1 MTQDNME
8 HQKCEN
14 QELLDAFRERLRK
27 IKRTPDFL
35 ESYIVATHLMFEMT
49 RGIEAMKE
57 RNMQKEGLPGPAW
70 LVLVMA
76 YSAED
81 EKLIASD
88 ICSVLS
94 QNKSTTSRIVDVL
107 IEKSF
112 LKREYDTED
121 RRKIYLYITEEGKQF
136 VDRKMPENA
145 TQFSAIWGDIDTDQL
160 IPLMLKALN
169 NLKNIK
175 E

>member
-1 MTQDNME
+1 ME
-8 HQKCEN
+8 HEN
-14 QELLDAFRERLRK
+14 FENNELLDAFRERIRK
-27 IKRTPDFL
+27 IKCTSECM
-35 ESYIVATHLMFEMT
+35 ESYIVATHLMFEIT
-49 RGIEAMKE
+49 KSIEAMKE

-70 LVLVMA
+70 LILIMA

-94 QNKSTTSRIVDVL
+94 QNKSTISRIIDLL
-107 IEKSF
+107 IEKNF
-112 LKREYDTED
+112 LKRVYDTED

-136 VDRKMPENA
+136 VDKKMPENA
-145 TQFSAIWGDIDTDQL
+145 TQFSAIWEDIDTDKL
-160 IPLMLKALN
+160 IPVMLKALS
-169 NLKNIK
+169 NLKDIQDK